1 MPLDQLFRMLSA
13 SLAPVILI
21 SGVGLLLLSM
31 TNRFGRVIDRA
42 RQIAREIEAGPE
54 PSRQPM
60 LQQQLAI
67 LYRRGRILRAS
78 ILFTGSTVLCVSLGV
93 LCVFATQLAGS
104 NTDYLSPT
112 LFALALISVVP
123 GVFLFIQDIVVS
135 LRALE
140 LEIGPA
146 MKR

>member
-1 MPLDQLFRMLSA
+1 MPLDQLFRILSA

-60 LQQQLAI
+60 LQEQLAI

-104 NTDYLSPT
+104 HTDYLSPA

-123 GVFLFIQDIVVS
+123 GVFLFIQDIVIS
-135 LRALE
+135 LQALE

-146 MKR
+146 ARR

>member
-1 MPLDQLFRMLSA
+1 MPLDQLFRILSA

-42 RQIAREIEAGPE
+42 RQIAREIESGPE
-54 PSRQPM
+54 PARQPM
-60 LQQQLAI
+60 LREQLAI
-67 LYRRGRILRAS
+67 LYRRGKILRAS
-78 ILFTGSTVLCVSLGV
+78 ILCTGSTVLCVSLGV
-93 LCVFATQLAGS
+93 LCVFATQLAGAHA
-104 NTDYLSPT
+104 DYLSPS

-123 GVFLFIQDIVVS
+123 GVFLFIQDIVIS

-140 LEIGPA
+140 LEIGPGLS
-146 MKR
+146 R